1 MTLSAA
7 TRTNQTADG
16 FDVYCTTTVAT
27 GTLYAIADANTAEP
41 TAEQIV
47 AGQNA
52 DGDPADAAGSAILS
66 NAGETPHIA
75 LTGLTE
81 GTEYG
86 YWMCQDE
93 SGLYKWSAN
102 FDGIANGT
110 NLNGPSAYGSDVT
123 TMFFIN
129 AGVIAQAFGG
139 GAGGSA
145 NYAQYTFGHTHAMSE
160 SQYVQA
166 KLLQHLGASSQAHSL
181 QIRVMRENPGVDA
194 VPQVTTS
201 RITLNIGT
209 STNNNV
215 ELRKGGSSSV
225 VLGTLVPTG
234 GMAALVGKVI
244 RLEVRDDAG
253 TQRISVM
260 ADGEPIPADSG
271 NLTDIEYSGS
281 LLSTGPS
288 YAGFKIHTIAAGTT
302 SIPIW
307 DDFECGEL

>member
-1 MTLSAA
+1 MTLVSP

-16 FDVYCTTTVAT
+16 FDVYCTTDVAT
-27 GTLYAIADANTAEP
+27 GTLYAIADANPAEP

-47 AGQNA
+47 AGLNA
-52 DGDPADAAGSAILS
+52 AGDPADAAGSTILS
-66 NAGETPHIA
+66 GAGETPHIA

-102 FDGIANGT
+102 FGGIANGT
-110 NLNGPSAYGSDVT
+110 ALNDPSAYGSDVT
-123 TMFFIN
+123 TMWVVN
-129 AGVIAQAFGG
+129 AGVIAQSFGG
-139 GAGGSA
+139 GAGGAA
-145 NYAQYTFGHTHAMSE
+145 NYGQYTFGHTHAMAE
-160 SQYVQA
+160 YQYVQA
-166 KLLQHLGASSQAHSL
+166 KLLQHLGASSQTHSL
-181 QIRVMRENPGVDA
+181 QIRVMRETPEVDE
-194 VPQVTTS
+194 VPQVSTN
-201 RITLNIGT
+201 RIILNIGAA
-209 STNNNV
+209 TNIL
-215 ELRKGGSSSV
+215 ELRKTGASSSI
-225 VLGTLVPTG
+225 LGTLVPTG

-288 YAGFKIHTIAAGTT
+288 YAGFKVHTITAGTT
-302 SIPIW
+302 SVPVW